1 MWVSP
6 SNVEFLIFRTVKMRC
21 SLKFS
26 RMFLFV
32 TFISILL
39 TGCIGNATPPFKV
52 EPPTAAVIEPSV
64 TPESSTPEIET
75 QPGAPGAGDSLYPNL
90 GNGGYDVQHYTLD
103 LTVNDIAT
111 SALSGKAIIEAR
123 ATQNLSS
130 LNLDFI
136 GFEIT
141 SLMVN
146 GAPADFERSKQE
158 LTLTP
163 STPLIEGEPFTV
175 EVQYQGVPGE
185 MDSIAIPIQTG
196 WITFD
201 GGSFVLSEPDGAASF
216 YPVNDHP
223 LDKATYVFRVT
234 VPEPFEAAANGVLT
248 ETIDNG
254 ETTTFT
260 FEARDPMASYLATIN
275 IDEFDLETSQSEN
288 GVPIRNYYPT
298 GSMEEMRKPFERQGE
313 MIDHFSD
320 LFGAYPF
327 EVYGALVIDFE
338 FGAALETQTL
348 SIFSKA
354 MIDTRRPE
362 GSESVVAHEL
372 AHQWFGDSVSL
383 ADWRDIWLNESF
395 ATYAQGLWTEH
406 TQGREALDEWIK
418 RVYAFVLEERESMS
432 PPGEP
437 PANRLFNAGV
447 YYWGAL
453 CLHALRLEVGDETFF
468 EILKTYHER
477 FANVNARTAD
487 FIAVAEEVSGKELMA
502 FFDSWLYSE
511 ELAPIPQLD
520 LEAK

>member
-1 MWVSP
+1 MG
-6 SNVEFLIFRTVKMRC
+6 
-21 SLKFS
+21 SLKIS
-26 RMFLFV
+26 RWFV
-32 TFISILL
+32 LVAMTLTLL
-39 TGCIGNATPPFKV
+39 TGCTGTAVPTVTQKI
-52 EPPTAAVIEPSV
+52 EPPTAAIAEPTK
-64 TPESSTPEIET
+64 TPGLEA
-75 QPGAPGAGDSLYPNL
+75 QPGTAGAGDSLYPHL

-103 LTVNDIAT
+103 LTVNDVAT
-111 SALSGKAIIEAR
+111 SDLTGKTIIEAQ

-130 LNLDFI
+130 FNLDFI

-141 SLMVN
+141 TITVN
-146 GAPADFERSKQE
+146 GQPAEFERNKQE
-158 LTLTP
+158 LTVTP
-163 STPLIEGEPFTV
+163 STPLAEDESFTV
-175 EVQYQGVPGE
+175 EVQYQGSPGE
-185 MDSIAIPIQTG
+185 MDSMAIQIQTG

-223 LDKATYVFRVT
+223 LDKATYIFRVT
-234 VPEPFEAAANGVLT
+234 VPEPFEAAANGVLM

-254 ETTTFT
+254 ETMTFT

-275 IDEFDLETSQSEN
+275 IDEFDLETSQSEK

-298 GSMEEMRKPFERQGE
+298 GSLEEMRQPFERQGE
-313 MIDHFSD
+313 MLDYFSN
-320 LFGAYPF
+320 LFGDYPF

-354 MIDTRRPE
+354 MIDRGLE
-362 GSESVVAHEL
+362 GSEQVVAHEL

-395 ATYAQGLWTEH
+395 ATYAQALWTEH
-406 TQGREALDEWIK
+406 TRGHEALDEWVK
-418 RVYAFVLEERESMS
+418 GVYDFVLQERESMS

-437 PANRLFNAGV
+437 PADRLFNAGV

-468 EILKTYHER
+468 EILKAYHER
-477 FANVNARTAD
+477 FAGGNARTAD
-487 FIAVAEEVSGKELMA
+487 FISVAEEVSGKELSA

-511 ELAPIPQLD
+511 ELAPIPALG
-520 LEAK
+520 LEAR

>member
-1 MWVSP
+1 M
-6 SNVEFLIFRTVKMRC
+6 C
-21 SLKFS
+21 SLKS
-26 RMFLFV
+26 TRLYI
-32 TFISILL
+32 FITIILL
-39 TGCIGNATPPFKV
+39 LIHGCSGAAVPTVTQKIA
-52 EPPTAAVIEPSV
+52 PPTEAM
-64 TPESSTPEIET
+64 PESPPTLGRKAE
-75 QPGAPGAGDSLYPNL
+75 PGPPGVGDSLYPHL

-103 LTVNDIAT
+103 LTVNDVAT
-111 SALSGKAIIEAR
+111 ADLSGQTVIDAR
-123 ATQNLSS
+123 ATQTLSS
-130 LNLDFI
+130 LNFDFI
-136 GFEIT
+136 GFEIKEI
-141 SLMVN
+141 MVN
-146 GAPADFERSKQE
+146 GQPAEFERSKQE
-158 LTLTP
+158 LIVTP
-163 STPLIEGEPFTV
+163 SSPLAENESFTV
-175 EVQYQGVPGE
+175 VIQYQGSPGE
-185 MDSIAIPIQTG
+185 MNSIAIPIQTG

-201 GGSFVLSEPDGAASF
+201 GGSFVLSEPDGAASY

-223 LDKATYVFRVT
+223 LDKASYTFRVT
-234 VPEPFEAAANGVLT
+234 VPDPYEVGANGVLT

-254 ETTTFT
+254 ETTTFV

-275 IDEFDLETSQSEN
+275 IDEFDVETSQSES

-298 GSMEEMRKPFERQGE
+298 GLPEAMRRPFERQGE
-313 MIDHFSD
+313 MIEYFGE

-327 EVYGALVIDFE
+327 DVYGALVIDTA

-354 MIDTRRPE
+354 MIDPSQLE

-395 ATYAQGLWTEH
+395 ATYAQGLWTE
-406 TQGREALDEWIK
+406 QSRGRDALDRWVREI
-418 RVYAFVLEERESMS
+418 YAYVLENRQSMT

-437 PANRLFNAGV
+437 TANRLFNAGV

-453 CLHALRLEVGDETFF
+453 ALHALRLEVGDETFF

-477 FANVNARTAD
+477 FKGGNARTAD

-502 FFDSWLYSE
+502 FFDSWLYSQ
-511 ELAPIPQLD
+511 ELAPIPALG

>member
-1 MWVSP
+1 MC
-6 SNVEFLIFRTVKMRC
+6 N
-21 SLKFS
+21 LKFS
-26 RMFLFV
+26 QR
-32 TFISILL
+32 FIFITVILILL
-39 TGCIGNATPPFKV
+39 TGCIGTATSTFTADPPTPVVVEASATPGLEV
-52 EPPTAAVIEPSV
+52 
-64 TPESSTPEIET
+64 
-75 QPGAPGAGDSLYPNL
+75 QPGAPGVGDSLYPNL

-103 LTVNDIAT
+103 LTVNDVAT
-111 SALSGKAIIEAR
+111 SDLDGKTIIEAR

-130 LNLDFI
+130 FNLDFI

-141 SLMVN
+141 NITVN
-146 GAPADFERSKQE
+146 GKPADFERNKQE
-158 LTLTP
+158 LIVTP
-163 STPLIEGEPFTV
+163 STPLAEGESFTV

-185 MDSIAIPIQTG
+185 MDSMAIQIQTG

-201 GGSFVLSEPDGAASF
+201 GGSFALSEPDGAASF

-223 LDKATYVFRVT
+223 LDKATYIFRVT
-234 VPEPFEAAANGVLT
+234 VPEPFEAAANGMLT

-288 GVPIRNYYPT
+288 GVPIRNYFPT
-298 GSMEEMRKPFERQGE
+298 GSPAELRKAFARQGE
-313 MIDHFSD
+313 MLDYFSD

-354 MIDTRRPE
+354 MIDGGPE

-395 ATYAQGLWTEH
+395 ATYAQALWTEH
-406 TQGREALDEWIK
+406 TRGREALDEWV
-418 RVYAFVLEERESMS
+418 RRSYAFVVEERESMS

-437 PANRLFNAGV
+437 PADRLFNAGV

-453 CLHALRLEVGDETFF
+453 GLHALRLDVGDETFF
-468 EILKTYHER
+468 GILKTYHER
-477 FANVNARTAD
+477 FADRNARTAD
-487 FIAVAEEVSGKELMA
+487 FIAVAEEVSGKELSA

-511 ELAPIPQLD
+511 ELAPIPALG
-520 LEAK
+520 LEAN

>member
-1 MWVSP
+1 MGCAGNVP
-6 SNVEFLIFRTVKMRC
+6 S
-21 SLKFS
+21 
-26 RMFLFV
+26 
-32 TFISILL
+32 TF
-39 TGCIGNATPPFKV
+39 TAG
-52 EPPTAAVIEPSV
+52 PPTAVVAETTG
-64 TPESSTPEIET
+64 TPALHENA
-75 QPGAPGAGDSLYPNL
+75 QPGSPGLGDSLYPHL
-90 GNGGYDVQHYTLD
+90 GNGGYDVQNYTLD
-103 LTVNDIAT
+103 ITVNDVETSDLEGKTVVEAQAT
-111 SALSGKAIIEAR
+111 E
-123 ATQNLSS
+123 NLSS
-130 LNLDFI
+130 FNFDFI

-141 SLMVN
+141 SMTVN
-146 GAPADFERSKQE
+146 GQPAEFERSRQE
-158 LTLTP
+158 LTITP
-163 STPLIEGEPFTV
+163 SSALAEGESFTV
-175 EVQYQGVPGE
+175 EVQYQGIPGE

-223 LDKATYVFRVT
+223 LDKASYTFRVT
-234 VPEPFEAAANGVLT
+234 VPKPFEAAANGVRT
-248 ETIDNG
+248 DTVDNG
-254 ETTTFT
+254 ETTTFI

-298 GSMEEMRKPFERQGE
+298 GSPEEMREPFARQGE
-313 MIDHFSD
+313 MIEYFSD

-327 EVYGALVIDFE
+327 EVYGALVIDME

-354 MIDTRRPE
+354 MIDRGRE
-362 GSESVVAHEL
+362 GSEQVVAHEL

-395 ATYAQGLWTEH
+395 ATYAQALWTEH
-406 TQGREALDEWIK
+406 TNGRAALDEWIK
-418 RVYAFVLEERESMS
+418 RTYAFVIKERKSMS

-437 PANRLFNAGV
+437 PADRLFNAGV

-453 CLHALRLEVGDETFF
+453 GLHALRLEVGDETFF

-477 FANVNARTAD
+477 FTDGNAKTAD
-487 FIAVAEEVSGKELMA
+487 FIAVAEEVSGKELSE

-511 ELAPIPQLD
+511 ELAPIPELG